1 MEAQAGQPDPDR
13 PESGDRERKDAFGP
27 GEGPSD
33 PESLD
38 LNVEDEGPF
47 YAWLPP
53 EDRLWRHPS
62 ERRTDGAAPSTG
74 THGGGAGGSGGEAPA
89 GPYGAH
95 TWRVAITAGL
105 CGALAAT
112 GLGMVGGWWHGRTE
126 TVIGSIAPVT
136 SSVTLAAT
144 GAGGTNWSAVDDTV
158 APSVVSLM
166 VSGPSGPQQGSGLV
180 IATTENGYAYVVTD
194 RSLFAASG
202 AAGYPDTTTV
212 TFLSGAEA
220 RGRLVGEDRLSGMA
234 LVEVSDVSQVTAPL
248 TGTVADMHDADPIM
262 VVGSR
267 TAPGGS
273 VFTGSVSGED
283 RRVLLGDG
291 TDMDNLIALSVPA
304 LAPADAGGPLVD
316 ATGRVVGLTVELQPV
331 DGAAQESS
339 FAVPIDE
346 VTRVATQLIEGQ
358 RVTHAWLGIS
368 DAEDVPS
375 AMAHRYGVPGGAQ
388 AGEVTEGSPAGRVG
402 MHSLDIVTSF
412 DGKPV
417 TSTGAL
423 IADLQAMAPGR
434 PVNIGFI
441 DAGRNIHATVTL
453 GEEPADA
460 G

>member
-1 MEAQAGQPDPDR
+1 MEAQAGQPDPDNPDPGR
-13 PESGDRERKDAFGP
+13 PERGDAFVP
-27 GEGPSD
+27 GVDPSD

-38 LNVEDEGPF
+38 LNVEDDGPF

-62 ERRTDGAAPSTG
+62 ERRTDGTGAPES
-74 THGGGAGGSGGEAPA
+74 HGAGRPGATGGTPPGAEAVR
-89 GPYGAH
+89 

-126 TVIGSIAPVT
+126 TVIRSIAPVT
-136 SSVTLAAT
+136 SSVTLAASGT
-144 GAGGTNWSAVDDTV
+144 GSPNWAAVDDTI
-158 APSVVSLM
+158 APSVVSLT
-166 VSGPSGPQQGSGLV
+166 VSGPSGPQEGSGLV

-194 RSLFAASG
+194 RSLFAATG
-202 AAGYPDTTTV
+202 AAGYPDTAAV

-220 RGRLVGEDRLSGMA
+220 RGRLVGDDQLSGLA
-234 LVEVSDVSQVTAPL
+234 LVEVSDVSQVTAPP
-248 TGTVADMHDADPIM
+248 TGTVAEMHDADPVM

-267 TAPGGS
+267 SAPGGS

-304 LAPADAGGPLVD
+304 LAPADSGGPLLD
-316 ATGRVVGLTVELQPV
+316 AFGRVVGLTLDLQGV
-331 DGAAQESS
+331 DGTDQQS

-375 AMAHRYGVPGGAQ
+375 SLAHKYGLTGGAQ
-388 AGEVTEGSPAGRVG
+388 AGEVTAGSPAGRVG
-402 MHSLDIVTSF
+402 MRSLDIISSF

-423 IADLQAMAPGR
+423 IADLQSMAPGR
-434 PVNIGFI
+434 PVDIGFI
-441 DAGRNIHATVTL
+441 HAGRSIHATVVL
-453 GEEPADA
+453 AEEPADA

>member
-1 MEAQAGQPDPDR
+1 VEAQAGQPDPDNPDPGR
-13 PESGDRERKDAFGP
+13 PERGDAFVP
-27 GEGPSD
+27 AADPSD
-33 PESLD
+33 PGSFD

-62 ERRTDGAAPSTG
+62 ESRADSARTG
-74 THGGGAGGSGGEAPA
+74 TESHGAGAGATSGPD
-89 GPYGAH
+89 PVR

-112 GLGMVGGWWHGRTE
+112 GLGVVGGWWHGRTE
-126 TVIGSIAPVT
+126 TVIRSIAPVT

-144 GAGGTNWSAVDDTV
+144 GTGGTNWSAVDDTV

-166 VSGPSGPQQGSGLV
+166 VSGPSGPQEGSGLV

-194 RSLFAASG
+194 RSLFAATG

-220 RGRLVGEDRLSGMA
+220 RGRLVGEDQLSGLA
-234 LVEVSDVSQVTAPL
+234 LVEVSDVPQVSAPP
-248 TGTVADMHDADPIM
+248 TGTVAEMHDADPVM

-267 TAPGGS
+267 SAPGGS

-304 LAPADAGGPLVD
+304 LAPAEAGGPLLD
-316 ATGRVVGLTVELQPV
+316 ASGRVVGLTVDLQPV
-331 DGAAQESS
+331 DGAAQQSA

-375 AMAHRYGVPGGAQ
+375 AMARQYGLTGGAQ

-402 MHSLDIVTSF
+402 MRSLDIVSSF

-423 IADLQAMAPGR
+423 IADLQSMSPGR
-434 PVNIGFI
+434 PVDIGFI
-441 DAGRNIHATVTL
+441 HAGRSVHATVTL

-460 G
+460 D